1 MNISLLKI
9 LHNVSWDIRPDV
21 AQGYANAL
29 KNAME
34 LHIEND
40 VVKQK
45 GYFLS
50 MKGTKTTRG
59 NFQDKLYVDNIR
71 YVLCHLRWN
80 DEELADDDQIINV
93 VWVDGPVTRDGGA
106 CSYGSK
112 DWRDQVIYA
121 NTIPQ
126 VIGHLFI
133 INTPGGDAAC
143 RYDYDEMIADCRKN
157 NKATVG
163 YIDGMCCSSGV
174 NLSSRCDRVVVRN
187 PKDEYG
193 CIGSM
198 AAFWATPDGAHDVD
212 GTRYIEIV
220 GHDSPEKNALWR
232 NAANGDYEK
241 LQALIDKGTSEFHQT
256 VRDNRPLVEDWMLSG
271 DVFHADEVIP
281 ALVDEIGN
289 MERAIECVQELAA
302 GTLTAARFAKKEE
315 SAVDPNEKP
324 ADNPDEK
331 PEGDPKQDVSHQI
344 NNNNM
349 TDEEKKAKEAA
360 KAHAA
365 QEQAAPAQ
373 NQQETEPTPD
383 APANEDPENKPEDDP
398 NCNACDP
405 DKKKD
410 EDDSNGE
417 ACDPDK
423 KKDEG
428 DSNGEACDPGKKK
441 NEGDSNGEACDPGK
455 KKDEDDSDGEA
466 CDPDKKKD
474 EDDSDACNPGKKKD
488 EDDSDACNPGK
499 KKDEE
504 DPEENPEDDPDCD
517 ACDPDKKKANELAKA
532 QQALHTAEGMI
543 ADKDSKIADL
553 QKQLEAKSK
562 ENSKNL
568 AAIAERDKSIK
579 ERDEQVAK
587 LKKQVAD
594 LKKEVSE
601 LAASPSPMNDAE
613 GGVPADNG
621 VGAPETGSV
630 KSIVNANM
638 SAEEIRKHLREQD
651 AKMAEKRRRR

>member
-9 LHNVSWDIRPDV
+9 LHNREWDIRPDV

-50 MKGTKTTRG
+50 MKGTKTAKG
-59 NFQDKLYVDNIR
+59 NFQDKLYVDNIH
-71 YVLCHLRWN
+71 YVLSDLYWN

-93 VWVDGPVTRDGGA
+93 VWIDGPVTRDGGA

-133 INTPGGDAAC
+133 INTPGGESAC

-157 NKATVG
+157 NKATVA
-163 YIDGMCCSSGV
+163 YVDGQCCSSGV
-174 NLSSRCDRVVVRN
+174 NLASRCDYVVVRN

-220 GHDSPEKNALWR
+220 GQSSPEKNAFWR

-241 LQALIDKGTSEFHQT
+241 LQALIDKGTDEFHQT
-256 VRDNRPLVEDWMLSG
+256 VRNNRPLVEDWMLSG

-315 SAVDPNEKP
+315 TAAEPEEKPAEPEEKP
-324 ADNPDEK
+324 ADNPEEK
-331 PEGDPKQDVSHQI
+331 PADDPKEEVLHQNI
-344 NNNNM
+344 NNM
-349 TDEEKKAKEAA
+349 TDDEKKAKETATV
-360 KAHAA
+360 KAV

-373 NQQETEPTPD
+373 NQQET
-383 APANEDPENKPEDDP
+383 DP
-398 NCNACDP
+398 NGDACDP

-410 EDDSNGE
+410 E
-417 ACDPDK
+417 
-423 KKDEG
+423 EG
-428 DSNGEACDPGKKK
+428 Q
-441 NEGDSNGEACDPGK
+441 
-455 KKDEDDSDGEA
+455 DG
-466 CDPDKKKD
+466 
-474 EDDSDACNPGKKKD
+474 DACNPGKKKD
-488 EDDSDACNPGK
+488 EDDSNGDACDPGKKKDEDGSDGDACNPGK
-499 KKDEE
+499 KKDE
-504 DPEENPEDDPDCD
+504 DDSNGD
-517 ACDPDKKKANELAKA
+517 ACDPGKKKDEDGSDGDACNPGKKKDEDGSNGDACNPDKKKDEDDSNGDACNPGKKKDEDLAKT

-638 SAEEIRKHLREQD
+638 SADEIRKHLREQD

>member
-9 LHNVSWDIRPDV
+9 LHNCSWDIRPDV

-50 MKGTKTTRG
+50 MKGTKTAKG
-59 NFQDKLYVDNIR
+59 NFQDKLYVDNIH
-71 YVLCHLRWN
+71 YVLSNLYWN

-133 INTPGGDAAC
+133 INTPGGETAC
-143 RYDYDEMIADCRKN
+143 RNDYDEIIADCRKN
-157 NKATVG
+157 NKATVA
-163 YIDGMCCSSGV
+163 YVDGMCCSSGV
-174 NLSSRCDRVVVRN
+174 NLASRCDRVVVRN
-187 PKDEYG
+187 PKDDYG

-220 GHDSPEKNALWR
+220 GSNSPKKNDFYR

-241 LQALIDKGTSEFHQT
+241 LQALIDKDTDEFHQT
-256 VRDNRPLVEDWMLSG
+256 VRNNRPLVEDWMLSG

-315 SAVDPNEKP
+315 TAAEPDVDPNK
-324 ADNPDEK
+324 K
-331 PEGDPKQDVSHQI
+331 PEGDKKQDVSHQI

-349 TDEEKKAKEAA
+349 TDEEKKAEEAA
-360 KAHAA
+360 KAQAA
-365 QEQAAPAQ
+365 QEQAAPA
-373 NQQETEPTPD
+373 NDSEESKDVNGDACDPD
-383 APANEDPENKPEDDP
+383 KKKDEDGSDGDACDPDKKKDEDGSDSDACDP
-398 NCNACDP
+398 DKKKDEDGSDGDACDP

-410 EDDSNGE
+410 EDDPEEKPDNDPNNDPE
-417 ACDPDK
+417 ETPDDDPEEKPEDDPD
-423 KKDEG
+423 G
-428 DSNGEACDPGKKK
+428 D
-441 NEGDSNGEACDPGK
+441 ACDPGK
-455 KKDEDDSDGEA
+455 KKDDD
-466 CDPDKKKD
+466 
-474 EDDSDACNPGKKKD
+474 
-488 EDDSDACNPGK
+488 
-499 KKDEE
+499 
-504 DPEENPEDDPDCD
+504 
-517 ACDPDKKKANELAKA
+517 LAKA
-532 QQALHTAEGMI
+532 QQALHTAEDMI
-543 ADKDSKIADL
+543 ADKDNKIADL

-638 SAEEIRKHLREQD
+638 SADEIRKHLREQD

>member
-9 LHNVSWDIRPDV
+9 LHNRSWDIRPDV

-50 MKGTKTTRG
+50 MKGTKTAKG
-59 NFQDKLYVDNIR
+59 NFQDKLYVDNIH
-71 YVLCHLRWN
+71 YVLNRLDWN

-93 VWVDGPVTRDGGA
+93 VWIDGPVTRDGGA

-126 VIGHLFI
+126 VIGHMFI
-133 INTPGGDAAC
+133 INTPGGESAC
-143 RYDYDEMIADCRKN
+143 RYDYDEIIADCRKN
-157 NKATVG
+157 NKATVA
-163 YIDGMCCSSGV
+163 YVDGMCCSSGV
-174 NLSSRCDRVVVRN
+174 NLASRCDRVVVRN

-198 AAFWATPDGAHDVD
+198 AAFWATPDGAHDID

-220 GHDSPEKNALWR
+220 GHDSPEKNAISR

-241 LQALIDKGTSEFHQT
+241 LQAWIDKGTREFHQT

-271 DVFHADEVIP
+271 EVFHADEVIP

-289 MERAIECVQELAA
+289 IERAIECVQELVA

-315 SAVDPNEKP
+315 SAADPDEKP
-324 ADNPDEK
+324 ANNPEEK
-331 PEGDPKQDVSHQI
+331 PEGDPKQEVSHQI
-344 NNNNM
+344 NNHM
-349 TDEEKKAKEAA
+349 TDEEKKAKETASA
-360 KAHAA
+360 KAA

-373 NQQETEPTPD
+373 NQQE
-383 APANEDPENKPEDDP
+383 
-398 NCNACDP
+398 
-405 DKKKD
+405 
-410 EDDSNGE
+410 
-417 ACDPDK
+417 
-423 KKDEG
+423 
-428 DSNGEACDPGKKK
+428 
-441 NEGDSNGEACDPGK
+441 
-455 KKDEDDSDGEA
+455 DDSDG
-466 CDPDKKKD
+466 
-474 EDDSDACNPGKKKD
+474 DACNPGKKKD
-488 EDDSDACNPGK
+488 EDDSDGDACNPGKKKDEDDSDGDACNPGK

-504 DPEENPEDDPDCD
+504 DPEEKPDNDPNKEPEDEPDNDPEETPDDDPEEKPEDDPG
-517 ACDPDKKKANELAKA
+517 KQEANDLAKA
-532 QQALHTAEGMI
+532 QSALHTAEDMI

-553 QKQLEAKSK
+553 QNQLEAKSK

-568 AAIAERDKSIK
+568 AAIAERDKDIK
-579 ERDEQVAK
+579 DRDEQITK
-587 LKKQVAD
+587 LNKQVAE

-601 LAASPSPMNDAE
+601 IAAAPTPMNDAE

-638 SAEEIRKHLREQD
+638 SADEIRKHLREQD

>member
-9 LHNVSWDIRPDV
+9 LHNCSWDIRPDV

-50 MKGTKTTRG
+50 MKGTKTAKG
-59 NFQDKLYVDNIR
+59 NFQDKLYVDNIH
-71 YVLCHLRWN
+71 YVLSNLYWN

-93 VWVDGPVTRDGGA
+93 VWIDGPVTRDGGA

-133 INTPGGDAAC
+133 INTPGGETAC
-143 RYDYDEMIADCRKN
+143 RNDYDEIIADCRKN
-157 NKATVG
+157 NKTTVA
-163 YIDGMCCSSGV
+163 YVDGMCCSSGV
-174 NLSSRCDRVVVRN
+174 NLASRCDRVVVRN

-198 AAFWATPDGAHDVD
+198 AAFWATPDGAHDID

-220 GHDSPEKNALWR
+220 GHDSPEKNAISR

-241 LQALIDKGTSEFHQT
+241 LQAWIDKGTREFHQT

-271 DVFHADEVIP
+271 EVFHADEVIP
-281 ALVDEIGN
+281 ALVDEIGD

-315 SAVDPNEKP
+315 TAAEPDVDPNK
-324 ADNPDEK
+324 K
-331 PEGDPKQDVSHQI
+331 PEGDKKQDVSHQI

-349 TDEEKKAKEAA
+349 TDEEKKAEEAA
-360 KAHAA
+360 KAQAA
-365 QEQAAPAQ
+365 QEQAAPA
-373 NQQETEPTPD
+373 NDSE
-383 APANEDPENKPEDDP
+383 KSEDDVNGDACDP
-398 NCNACDP
+398 GKKKDEDGSDGDACDPDKKKDEEGQDGDACDPDKKKNEEGQDGDACDP

-410 EDDSNGE
+410 EDDPE
-417 ACDPDK
+417 EKPDDDPEEKPEDDPD
-423 KKDEG
+423 G
-428 DSNGEACDPGKKK
+428 D
-441 NEGDSNGEACDPGK
+441 ACDPGK
-455 KKDEDDSDGEA
+455 KKDDD
-466 CDPDKKKD
+466 
-474 EDDSDACNPGKKKD
+474 
-488 EDDSDACNPGK
+488 
-499 KKDEE
+499 
-504 DPEENPEDDPDCD
+504 
-517 ACDPDKKKANELAKA
+517 LAKA
-532 QQALHTAEGMI
+532 QQALHTAEDMI

-579 ERDEQVAK
+579 ERDEQVAY
-587 LKKQVAD
+587 

-638 SAEEIRKHLREQD
+638 SADEIRKHLREQD
-651 AKMAEKRRRR
+651 AKMAAKRRRR

>member
-9 LHNVSWDIRPDV
+9 LHNRSWDIRPDV

-34 LHIEND
+34 LRIEND

-50 MKGTKTTRG
+50 MKGTKTAKG
-59 NFQDKLYVDNIR
+59 DFQDKLYVDNIH
-71 YVLCHLRWN
+71 YVLSDLYWN

-133 INTPGGDAAC
+133 INTPGGESAC

-157 NKATVG
+157 NKATVA
-163 YIDGMCCSSGV
+163 YVDGMCCSSGV
-174 NLSSRCDRVVVRN
+174 NLASRCDRVVVRN

-220 GHDSPEKNALWR
+220 GHDSPEKNAFWR

-241 LQALIDKGTSEFHQT
+241 LHALIDKDTSEFHQT

-289 MERAIECVQELAA
+289 MERAIECVQELVA
-302 GTLTAARFAKKEE
+302 GTLTAARFAKKADITEE
-315 SAVDPNEKP
+315 SEEKP
-324 ADNPDEK
+324 VGEDPTAEPEDPVTDPK
-331 PEGDPKQDVSHQI
+331 PEVEPTAVPENGDKRTQDVSHQI

-349 TDEEKKAKEAA
+349 TDEEKKAEEAA
-360 KAHAA
+360 KAQAA
-365 QEQAAPAQ
+365 QEQAASV
-373 NQQETEPTPD
+373 NDSEES
-383 APANEDPENKPEDDP
+383 EDDV
-398 NCNACDP
+398 NGDACDP

-410 EDDSNGE
+410 EDGSDGD

-423 KKDEG
+423 KKDEENPEEKP
-428 DSNGEACDPGKKK
+428 DNDP
-441 NEGDSNGEACDPGK
+441 NN
-455 KKDEDDSDGEA
+455 
-466 CDPDKKKD
+466 
-474 EDDSDACNPGKKKD
+474 
-488 EDDSDACNPGK
+488 
-499 KKDEE
+499 
-504 DPEENPEDDPDCD
+504 DPEETPDDDPEEKPEDDPDCD
-517 ACDPDKKKANELAKA
+517 ACGPGKKKDDDLTKT
-532 QQALHTAEGMI
+532 QQTLHTAENMI

-562 ENSKNL
+562 ESAKNL
-568 AAIAERDKSIK
+568 AAIAERDKDIK
-579 ERDEQVAK
+579 ERDEQIAK
-587 LKKQVAD
+587 LKKQVAE

-601 LAASPSPMNDAE
+601 IASAPTPMNDAE
-613 GGVPADNG
+613 SGVPADNG

-638 SAEEIRKHLREQD
+638 SADEIRKHLREQD
-651 AKMAEKRRRR
+651 AKMAAKRRRR

>member
-9 LHNVSWDIRPDV
+9 LHNRSWDIRPDV

-50 MKGTKTTRG
+50 MKGTKTAKG
-59 NFQDKLYVDNIR
+59 NFQDKLYVDNIH
-71 YVLCHLRWN
+71 YVLNRLDWD

-93 VWVDGPVTRDGGA
+93 VWIDGPVTRDGGA

-133 INTPGGDAAC
+133 INTPGGESSC
-143 RYDYDEMIADCRKN
+143 RYDYDEIIADCRKN
-157 NKATVG
+157 NKATVA
-163 YIDGMCCSSGV
+163 YVDGMCCSSGV
-174 NLSSRCDRVVVRN
+174 NLASRCDRVVVRN

-198 AAFWATPDGAHDVD
+198 AAFWATPDGAHDID

-220 GHDSPEKNALWR
+220 GHDSPEKNAISR

-241 LQALIDKGTSEFHQT
+241 LQALIDKGTREFHQT

-271 DVFHADEVIP
+271 EVFHADEVIP

-289 MERAIECVQELAA
+289 MERAIECVQELVA

-315 SAVDPNEKP
+315 SA
-324 ADNPDEK
+324 ADPDEK
-331 PEGDPKQDVSHQI
+331 PANNPEEKPEGGPKQEVSHQI
-344 NNNNM
+344 NNHM
-349 TDEEKKAKEAA
+349 TDEEMKAMETASA
-360 KAHAA
+360 KAA

-373 NQQETEPTPD
+373 NQQEAEPKPD
-383 APANEDPENKPEDDP
+383 APANEDPENEPEDDP
-398 NCNACDP
+398 
-405 DKKKD
+405 
-410 EDDSNGE
+410 
-417 ACDPDK
+417 
-423 KKDEG
+423 
-428 DSNGEACDPGKKK
+428 
-441 NEGDSNGEACDPGK
+441 
-455 KKDEDDSDGEA
+455 DG
-466 CDPDKKKD
+466 
-474 EDDSDACNPGKKKD
+474 DACNPGKKKD
-488 EDDSDACNPGK
+488 EDDSDDDACNPGKKKDEDDSDGDACNPGKKKDEGDSDDDACNPGK

-504 DPEENPEDDPDCD
+504 DQEENPENDPG
-517 ACDPDKKKANELAKA
+517 KQEANDLAKA
-532 QQALHTAEGMI
+532 QSALHTAEDMI

-553 QKQLEAKSK
+553 QNQLEAKSK
-562 ENSKNL
+562 ENSRNL
-568 AAIAERDKSIK
+568 AAIAEREKDIK
-579 ERDEQVAK
+579 ERDEQIAK
-587 LKKQVAD
+587 LNKQVAE

-601 LAASPSPMNDAE
+601 IAAAPTPMNDAE

-621 VGAPETGSV
+621 VGAPDTGSV

-638 SAEEIRKHLREQD
+638 SADEIRKQLREQD

>member
-9 LHNVSWDIRPDV
+9 LHNCSWDIRPDV

-50 MKGTKTTRG
+50 MKGTKTAKG
-59 NFQDKLYVDNIR
+59 NFQDKLYVDNIH
-71 YVLCHLRWN
+71 YVLSNLYWN

-93 VWVDGPVTRDGGA
+93 VWIDGPVTRDGGA

-133 INTPGGDAAC
+133 INTPGGESAC

-157 NKATVG
+157 NKATVA
-163 YIDGMCCSSGV
+163 YVDGMCCSPGV
-174 NLSSRCDRVVVRN
+174 NLASRCDRVVVRN

-220 GHDSPEKNALWR
+220 GHGSPEKNALWR

-241 LQALIDKGTSEFHQT
+241 LQALIDKDTSEFHQT

-289 MERAIECVQELAA
+289 VERAIECVQELAA

-315 SAVDPNEKP
+315 TAVEPDVDPNK
-324 ADNPDEK
+324 K
-331 PEGDPKQDVSHQI
+331 PEGDKKQDVSHQI

-349 TDEEKKAKEAA
+349 TDEEKKAEEAT
-360 KAHAA
+360 KAQAA
-365 QEQAAPAQ
+365 QEQAAPA
-373 NQQETEPTPD
+373 NDSE
-383 APANEDPENKPEDDP
+383 KSEDDVNGDACGP
-398 NCNACDP
+398 DKKKDDDDSDGDACDPDKKKDEEGQDGDACDP

-410 EDDSNGE
+410 EDNSDGD

-423 KKDEG
+423 KKDEEDPEEKPDNDPNNDPEETPDDDPEEKPEDDPDG
-428 DSNGEACDPGKKK
+428 D
-441 NEGDSNGEACDPGK
+441 ACDPGK
-455 KKDEDDSDGEA
+455 KKDDD
-466 CDPDKKKD
+466 
-474 EDDSDACNPGKKKD
+474 
-488 EDDSDACNPGK
+488 
-499 KKDEE
+499 
-504 DPEENPEDDPDCD
+504 
-517 ACDPDKKKANELAKA
+517 LAKA
-532 QQALHTAEGMI
+532 QQALHTAENMI

-630 KSIVNANM
+630 KSIVNVNM
-638 SAEEIRKHLREQD
+638 SADEIRKHLREQD

>member
-9 LHNVSWDIRPDV
+9 LHNCSWDIRPDV

-40 VVKQK
+40 VVKKK

-50 MKGTKTTRG
+50 MKGTKTAKG
-59 NFQDKLYVDNIR
+59 NFQDKLYVDNIH
-71 YVLCHLRWN
+71 YVLSDLYWN

-133 INTPGGDAAC
+133 INTPGGETAC
-143 RYDYDEMIADCRKN
+143 RNDYDEIIADCRKN
-157 NKATVG
+157 NKATVA
-163 YIDGMCCSSGV
+163 YVDGMCCSSGV
-174 NLSSRCDRVVVRN
+174 NLASRCDRVVVRN
-187 PKDEYG
+187 PKDDYG

-220 GHDSPEKNALWR
+220 GSNSPKKNDFYR

-241 LQALIDKGTSEFHQT
+241 LQALIDKDTDEFHQT
-256 VRDNRPLVEDWMLSG
+256 VRNNRPLVEDWMLSG

-289 MERAIECVQELAA
+289 MKRAIECVQELAA

-315 SAVDPNEKP
+315 TAAEPEEKPAEPEEKP
-324 ADNPDEK
+324 ADNPEEK
-331 PEGDPKQDVSHQI
+331 PADDPKEEVSHQNI
-344 NNNNM
+344 NNM
-349 TDEEKKAKEAA
+349 TDDEKKAKETATVRA
-360 KAHAA
+360 V

-373 NQQETEPTPD
+373 NQQET
-383 APANEDPENKPEDDP
+383 DP
-398 NCNACDP
+398 NGDACDP

-410 EDDSNGE
+410 EDDPE
-417 ACDPDK
+417 EKPD
-423 KKDEG
+423 D
-428 DSNGEACDPGKKK
+428 
-441 NEGDSNGEACDPGK
+441 
-455 KKDEDDSDGEA
+455 
-466 CDPDKKKD
+466 
-474 EDDSDACNPGKKKD
+474 
-488 EDDSDACNPGK
+488 
-499 KKDEE
+499 
-504 DPEENPEDDPDCD
+504 DPEEKPEDDPEEKPEDEPCNSPEKNPEYDPEEKPEDDPDCD
-517 ACDPDKKKANELAKA
+517 PDKKKSNDLAKA
-532 QQALHTAEGMI
+532 QQALHTAENMI

-579 ERDEQVAK
+579 ERDEQVTK

-638 SAEEIRKHLREQD
+638 SADEIRKHLREQD

>member
-9 LHNVSWDIRPDV
+9 LHNRSWDIRPDV

-50 MKGTKTTRG
+50 MKGTKTAKG
-59 NFQDKLYVDNIR
+59 NFQDKLYVDNVR
-71 YVLCHLRWN
+71 YVLSDLYWN

-93 VWVDGPVTRDGGA
+93 VRVNGPVTRDGGA

-133 INTPGGDAAC
+133 INTPGGESAC
-143 RYDYDEMIADCRKN
+143 RYDYDEMFADCRKN
-157 NKATVG
+157 NKATVA
-163 YIDGMCCSSGV
+163 YVDGMCCSSGV
-174 NLSSRCDRVVVRN
+174 NLASRCDHVVVRN

-220 GHDSPEKNALWR
+220 GHDSPEKNAFWR

-241 LQALIDKGTSEFHQT
+241 LQALIDKETSEFHQT

-271 DVFHADEVIP
+271 EVFHADEVIP

-289 MERAIECVQELAA
+289 EERAIACVQELVA
-302 GTLTAARFAKKEE
+302 GTLTAARFVKKEGSTAE
-315 SAVDPNEKP
+315 PDVDPNK
-324 ADNPDEK
+324 K
-331 PEGDPKQDVSHQI
+331 PEGDKKQDVSHQI

-349 TDEEKKAKEAA
+349 TDEEKKAEEAA
-360 KAHAA
+360 KAQAA
-365 QEQAAPAQ
+365 QEQAAPA
-373 NQQETEPTPD
+373 NDSEES
-383 APANEDPENKPEDDP
+383 EDDV
-398 NCNACDP
+398 NGDACDP

-410 EDDSNGE
+410 EEGSDGD

-423 KKDEG
+423 KKDE
-428 DSNGEACDPGKKK
+428 
-441 NEGDSNGEACDPGK
+441 EG
-455 KKDEDDSDGEA
+455 SDGDA

-474 EDDSDACNPGKKKD
+474 EEGSDGDACDPD
-488 EDDSDACNPGK
+488 K

-504 DPEENPEDDPDCD
+504 DPEEKPDNDPNNDPEEAPDDDPEEKPEDDPDCD

-638 SAEEIRKHLREQD
+638 SADEIRKHLREQD

>member
-9 LHNVSWDIRPDV
+9 LHNRSWDIRPDV

-34 LHIEND
+34 LRIEND

-50 MKGTKTTRG
+50 MKGTKTAKG
-59 NFQDKLYVDNIR
+59 DFQDKLYVDNIH
-71 YVLCHLRWN
+71 YVLSDLYWN

-93 VWVDGPVTRDGGA
+93 VWVDGPATRDGGA

-133 INTPGGDAAC
+133 INTPGGESAC

-157 NKATVG
+157 NKATVA
-163 YIDGMCCSSGV
+163 YVDGMCCSSGV
-174 NLSSRCDRVVVRN
+174 NLASRCDRVVVRN

-193 CIGSM
+193 SIGSM

-212 GTRYIEIV
+212 GTRYIEIA
-220 GHDSPEKNALWR
+220 GHDSPEKNAFWR

-289 MERAIECVQELAA
+289 MERAIECVQELVA
-302 GTLTAARFAKKEE
+302 GTLTAARFAKKADITEE
-315 SAVDPNEKP
+315 SEEKP
-324 ADNPDEK
+324 VGEDPTAEPEDPVTDPK
-331 PEGDPKQDVSHQI
+331 PEVETTAVPENGDKRTQDVSHQI

-349 TDEEKKAKEAA
+349 TDEEKKAEEAA
-360 KAHAA
+360 KAQAA
-365 QEQAAPAQ
+365 QEQAAPA
-373 NQQETEPTPD
+373 NDSEES
-383 APANEDPENKPEDDP
+383 EDDV
-398 NCNACDP
+398 NGDACDP

-410 EDDSNGE
+410 EDGSDGD

-423 KKDEG
+423 KKDEE
-428 DSNGEACDPGKKK
+428 DPEEKPDNDPNNDPEETPDDDPEEKPEDDPDCDT
-441 NEGDSNGEACDPGK
+441 CDPGK
-455 KKDEDDSDGEA
+455 KKDDD
-466 CDPDKKKD
+466 
-474 EDDSDACNPGKKKD
+474 
-488 EDDSDACNPGK
+488 
-499 KKDEE
+499 
-504 DPEENPEDDPDCD
+504 
-517 ACDPDKKKANELAKA
+517 LTKA
-532 QQALHTAEGMI
+532 QQALHTAENMI

-568 AAIAERDKSIK
+568 AAIAERDKDIK
-579 ERDEQVAK
+579 ESDEQITK
-587 LKKQVAD
+587 LKKQVAE

-601 LAASPSPMNDAE
+601 IASAPTPMNDAE

-638 SAEEIRKHLREQD
+638 SADEIRKHLREQD
-651 AKMAEKRRRR
+651 AKMAAKRRRR

>member
-9 LHNVSWDIRPDV
+9 LHNRSWDIRPDV
-21 AQGYANAL
+21 AQGYANTL

-34 LHIEND
+34 LRIEND

-50 MKGTKTTRG
+50 MKGTKTAKG
-59 NFQDKLYVDNIR
+59 DFQDKLYVDNIR
-71 YVLCHLRWN
+71 YVLSDLYWN

-133 INTPGGDAAC
+133 INTPGGESAC

-157 NKATVG
+157 NKATVA
-163 YIDGMCCSSGV
+163 YVDGMCCSSGV
-174 NLSSRCDRVVVRN
+174 NLASRCDRVVVRN

-198 AAFWATPDGAHDVD
+198 AAFWATPDGAHDID

-220 GHDSPEKNALWR
+220 GHNSPEKNAFWR

-241 LQALIDKGTSEFHQT
+241 LQALIDKDTSEFHQT

-289 MERAIECVQELAA
+289 MERAIECVQELVA
-302 GTLTAARFAKKEE
+302 GTLTAARFAKKADITEE
-315 SAVDPNEKP
+315 SEEKP
-324 ADNPDEK
+324 VGEDPTAEPEDPVTDPK
-331 PEGDPKQDVSHQI
+331 PEVEPTAVPENGDKKTQDVSHQI

-349 TDEEKKAKEAA
+349 TDEEKKAEEAA
-360 KAHAA
+360 KAQAA
-365 QEQAAPAQ
+365 QEQAAPA
-373 NQQETEPTPD
+373 NDSEGD
-383 APANEDPENKPEDDP
+383 VNGD
-398 NCNACDP
+398 ACDP

-410 EDDSNGE
+410 EDGSDGD

-423 KKDEG
+423 KKDE
-428 DSNGEACDPGKKK
+428 
-441 NEGDSNGEACDPGK
+441 EG
-455 KKDEDDSDGEA
+455 SDGDA

-474 EDDSDACNPGKKKD
+474 EDLTKT
-488 EDDSDACNPGK
+488 
-499 KKDEE
+499 
-504 DPEENPEDDPDCD
+504 
-517 ACDPDKKKANELAKA
+517 
-532 QQALHTAEGMI
+532 QQALHTAENMI

-568 AAIAERDKSIK
+568 AAIAERDKDIK
-579 ERDEQVAK
+579 ERDEQIVK
-587 LKKQVAD
+587 LKKQVAE

-601 LAASPSPMNDAE
+601 IASAPTPMNDAE

-638 SAEEIRKHLREQD
+638 SADEIRKHLREQD
-651 AKMAEKRRRR
+651 AKMAAKRRRR

>member
-9 LHNVSWDIRPDV
+9 LHNRSWDIRPDV

-50 MKGTKTTRG
+50 MKGTKTSNG
-59 NFQDKLYVDNIR
+59 NFQDKLYVDNIH
-71 YVLCHLRWN
+71 YVLSDLYWN
-80 DEELADDDQIINV
+80 DEKLADDDQIINV
-93 VWVDGPVTRDGGA
+93 VWIDGPVTRDGGA

-126 VIGHLFI
+126 VIGHMFI
-133 INTPGGDAAC
+133 INTPGGESAC
-143 RYDYDEMIADCRKN
+143 RYDYDEIFADCRKN
-157 NKATVG
+157 NKATVA
-163 YIDGMCCSSGV
+163 YVDGMCCSSGV
-174 NLSSRCDRVVVRN
+174 NLASRCDRVVVRN

-198 AAFWATPDGAHDVD
+198 AAFWATPDGAHDID

-220 GHDSPEKNALWR
+220 GHDSPEKNAISR

-241 LQALIDKGTSEFHQT
+241 LQAFIDKGTREFHQT

-271 DVFHADEVIP
+271 EVFHADEVIP

-289 MERAIECVQELAA
+289 MERAIECVQELVA
-302 GTLTAARFAKKEE
+302 GTLTAARFAKKEK
-315 SAVDPNEKP
+315 SAADPDEKP
-324 ADNPDEK
+324 DGNPEEK
-331 PEGDPKQDVSHQI
+331 PEGDPKQEVSHQI
-344 NNNNM
+344 NNHM
-349 TDEEKKAKEAA
+349 TDEEKKAKETASA
-360 KAHAA
+360 KAA

-373 NQQETEPTPD
+373 NQQE
-383 APANEDPENKPEDDP
+383 
-398 NCNACDP
+398 
-405 DKKKD
+405 D
-410 EDDSNGE
+410 E
-417 ACDPDK
+417 
-423 KKDEG
+423 
-428 DSNGEACDPGKKK
+428 
-441 NEGDSNGEACDPGK
+441 
-455 KKDEDDSDGEA
+455 SDG
-466 CDPDKKKD
+466 
-474 EDDSDACNPGKKKD
+474 DACNPGKKKD
-488 EDDSDACNPGK
+488 EDDSDGDACNPGKKKDEDDSDGDACNPGK

-504 DPEENPEDDPDCD
+504 DPEEKPDDDPDKEPEDEPDNAPDETPDDNPEEKPEDDPG
-517 ACDPDKKKANELAKA
+517 KQEANELAKA
-532 QQALHTAEGMI
+532 QSALHTAEGMI

-553 QKQLEAKSK
+553 QNQLEAKSK

-568 AAIAERDKSIK
+568 AAIAERVKAIK
-579 ERDEQVAK
+579 ERDEQIAK
-587 LKKQVAD
+587 LNKQVAE

-601 LAASPSPMNDAE
+601 IAAAPTPMNDAE

-638 SAEEIRKHLREQD
+638 SADEIRKHLREQD

>member
-9 LHNVSWDIRPDV
+9 LHNRSWDIRPDV
-21 AQGYANAL
+21 AQGYANTL

-34 LHIEND
+34 LRIEND

-50 MKGTKTTRG
+50 MKGTKTAKG
-59 NFQDKLYVDNIR
+59 DFQDKLYVDNIH
-71 YVLCHLRWN
+71 YVLSDLYWN

-133 INTPGGDAAC
+133 INTPGGETAC
-143 RYDYDEMIADCRKN
+143 RYDYDEIFADCRKN
-157 NKATVG
+157 NKPTVA
-163 YIDGMCCSSGV
+163 YVDGMCCSSGV
-174 NLSSRCDRVVVRN
+174 NLASRCDRVVVRN

-220 GHDSPEKNALWR
+220 GHDSPEKNAFWR

-241 LQALIDKGTSEFHQT
+241 LQALIDKDTSEFHQT

-289 MERAIECVQELAA
+289 EERAIECVQELVA
-302 GTLTAARFAKKEE
+302 GTLTAARFAKKADITEE
-315 SAVDPNEKP
+315 SEEKP
-324 ADNPDEK
+324 VGEDPAAEPEDPVTDPK
-331 PEGDPKQDVSHQI
+331 PEVEPTAVPENGDKRTQDVSHQI

-349 TDEEKKAKEAA
+349 TDEEKKAEEAA
-360 KAHAA
+360 KAQAA
-365 QEQAAPAQ
+365 QEQAAPA
-373 NQQETEPTPD
+373 NDSEES
-383 APANEDPENKPEDDP
+383 EDDV
-398 NCNACDP
+398 NGDACDP

-410 EDDSNGE
+410 EEGSDGD

-423 KKDEG
+423 KKDE
-428 DSNGEACDPGKKK
+428 
-441 NEGDSNGEACDPGK
+441 EG
-455 KKDEDDSDGEA
+455 SDGDA

-474 EDDSDACNPGKKKD
+474 EEGSDGDACDPD
-488 EDDSDACNPGK
+488 K

-504 DPEENPEDDPDCD
+504 DPEEKPDNDPNNDPEETPDDDPEEKPEDDPDYD
-517 ACDPDKKKANELAKA
+517 ACDPGKKKDDLTKA
-532 QQALHTAEGMI
+532 QQALHTAENMI

-568 AAIAERDKSIK
+568 AAIAERDKDIK
-579 ERDEQVAK
+579 ERDEQIAK
-587 LKKQVAD
+587 LKKQVAE

-601 LAASPSPMNDAE
+601 IASAPTPMNDAE
-613 GGVPADNG
+613 GGIPADNG

-638 SAEEIRKHLREQD
+638 SADEIRKHLREQD
-651 AKMAEKRRRR
+651 AKMAAKRRRR